1 MKQYLILIVAFLNF
15 SSYAQEIFE
24 YESRIPTVEKYQ
36 SKEISFEN
44 ALEGIKLSGTLI
56 EPDNE
61 EYQKVIIIVPGS
73 GLDTRHSH
81 YLLSENLLKNNI
93 AVFRYDERGVNKS
106 EGSNSN
112 VSYGVTKITNDLIAA
127 ITKIKSNYENSEIK
141 IGLIGHSQGG
151 LSTIN
156 AVKTNADIDF
166 LVQWATPVQKYGEF
180 LKYQIRTGVN
190 TFDKELIFDDLE
202 EKIEIISIVQDV
214 ISENPGMD
222 DLKLSK
228 ELKKVTRKHGYK
240 RKNYDRYTL
249 WTFPSRK
256 DLLRQ
261 NNEITYKE
269 LKIPML
275 YIIGSEDIFVDPR
288 TNVGFLE
295 SLQNDNIQIIELQ
308 ELNHFLSKE
317 KMVPN
322 ELNMSKT
329 LYEMDQEALD
339 SITNWILER

>member
-44 ALEGIKLSGTLI
+44 ELEGIKLSGTLI